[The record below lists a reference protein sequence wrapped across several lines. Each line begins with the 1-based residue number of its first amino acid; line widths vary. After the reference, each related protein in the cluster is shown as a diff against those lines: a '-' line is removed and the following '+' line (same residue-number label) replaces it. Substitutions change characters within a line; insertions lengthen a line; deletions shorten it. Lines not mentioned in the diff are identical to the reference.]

1 MTKINNFLLKK
12 GFLKEKYSL
21 KLFYIMIVF
30 TIMISFFY
38 NIQIVQAFEGRINI
52 LYFSNRTEELN
63 WDWLSK
69 GLTDMLIDDLSQIDI
84 LTCSSRQEIED
95 LYYEYNLL
103 PISAEIDQSL
113 LIQFSKSLNAE
124 VTFFGN
130 FYLSSPSNLNLS
142 LKKYDNSTGEITAFR
157 DFIVGNTDIFRLQ
170 ERVILFVLEEL
181 DVELSIQDKDG
192 LIKTPTTSLEAL
204 SNYYRCLD
212 LMDKAIV
219 EYKGVDYPSKKLWAE
234 AIEYGERAVAIDP
247 KYAEAYYLLAEIYN
261 RTHWT
266 IKEANSLNSFIQLV
280 EENQLKS
287 KYIYKEASQAYFRLG
302 YAFYSKG
309 EREQAIEYFISSTGY
324 DPDLLEP
331 HLYLVQ
337 IYYDM
342 GEIGLSLDECEE
354 VLRID
359 PQNKE
364 ISWFIKKNEQSQKY
378 GRKAYE
384 NYEKGYLSYKNGNFG
399 EAISYF
405 KSSIL
410 ANPDFKESH
419 YHLALSYY
427 GIGDLDNSIA
437 QW

>member
-142 LKKYDNSTGEITAFR
+142 LKKYDNSTG
-157 DFIVGNTDIFRLQ
+157 
-170 ERVILFVLEEL
+170 
-181 DVELSIQDKDG
+181 
-192 LIKTPTTSLEAL
+192 
-204 SNYYRCLD
+204 
-212 LMDKAIV
+212 
-219 EYKGVDYPSKKLWAE
+219 
-234 AIEYGERAVAIDP
+234 
-247 KYAEAYYLLAEIYN
+247 
-261 RTHWT
+261 
-266 IKEANSLNSFIQLV
+266 
-280 EENQLKS
+280 
-287 KYIYKEASQAYFRLG
+287 
-302 YAFYSKG
+302 
-309 EREQAIEYFISSTGY
+309 
-324 DPDLLEP
+324 
-331 HLYLVQ
+331 
-337 IYYDM
+337 
-342 GEIGLSLDECEE
+342 
-354 VLRID
+354 
-359 PQNKE
+359 
-364 ISWFIKKNEQSQKY
+364 
-378 GRKAYE
+378 
-384 NYEKGYLSYKNGNFG
+384 
-399 EAISYF
+399 
-405 KSSIL
+405 
-410 ANPDFKESH
+410 
-419 YHLALSYY
+419 
-427 GIGDLDNSIA
+427 
-437 QW
+437 